1 MPTEFFLRFHPHG
14 RAHATFGRRQSSGVR
29 SSGAKR
35 ARACARAA
43 AARRGSSSSVPTPAG
58 RASGGRRAW
67 ARGTTTSPS
76 LSPWCPCSATGGS
89 GVAGRSEPGVKPSFS
104 QLLPCPCP
112 LSMFAVLKS
121 QFFFSLL
128 RFAPSLLSLSVH
140 KKRCVYIL
148 CSQTDAY
155 LDWCEPATDFSL
167 FWI

>member
-1 MPTEFFLRFHPHG
+1 MSRNMRRYMVRLFIFSRILETGKIWDYSAKNGILQIRTEYIPSLPIPFLYVSVNTKMNGINIEIRTRGTEFFLRFHPHG

-76 LSPWCPCSATGGS
+76 LSP
-89 GVAGRSEPGVKPSFS
+89 
-104 QLLPCPCP
+104 
-112 LSMFAVLKS
+112 
-121 QFFFSLL
+121 
-128 RFAPSLLSLSVH
+128 
-140 KKRCVYIL
+140 
-148 CSQTDAY
+148 
-155 LDWCEPATDFSL
+155 
-167 FWI
+167 